1 MELTSEEKKIL
12 TGLSFDSEEIEKG
25 ELSAE
30 ELALLNEMRA
40 VMDYLKKKYPSYSF
54 EITGCEPKAGTIRKY
69 NEWYFKASGIER
81 DNAFI
86 SAVEN
91 SGGKYLIKDDFFGEI
106 IREPIEKEV
115 KKMLMNAGL
124 KIIKVDVSFWEMM
137 GREYGETIPVMKVLN
152 GAIDAGNDVKV
163 FIDGSEIKESD
174 YEKTVSDVEEI
185 LTRKNVI
192 GDVYVVILKDANAD
206 FAKDRLYS
214 DGFTI

>member
-1 MELTSEEKKIL
+1 MQL
-12 TGLSFDSEEIEKG
+12 F
-25 ELSAE
+25 
-30 ELALLNEMRA
+30 
-40 VMDYLKKKYPSYSF
+40 
-54 EITGCEPKAGTIRKY
+54 
-69 NEWYFKASGIER
+69 
-81 DNAFI
+81 
-86 SAVEN
+86 
-91 SGGKYLIKDDFFGEI
+91 
-106 IREPIEKEV
+106 
-115 KKMLMNAGL
+115 
-124 KIIKVDVSFWEMM
+124 SFWEMM